1 MSFNNVVIDTF
12 GRNDRRIHFWS
23 MTKSDTVNR
32 MKNADLSEKKA
43 HNYDYEKNIFIIE
56 TSNNMLETVTK
67 QYREE
72 NRDKCI
78 EKVNSIMKN
87 VTNDYKKWAV
97 INTDDYLKKKKIRKQ
112 KIKQVIEHMKELLKG
127 LRS

>member
-1 MSFNNVVIDTF
+1 
-12 GRNDRRIHFWS
+12 
-23 MTKSDTVNR
+23 
-32 MKNADLSEKKA
+32 MKKKA